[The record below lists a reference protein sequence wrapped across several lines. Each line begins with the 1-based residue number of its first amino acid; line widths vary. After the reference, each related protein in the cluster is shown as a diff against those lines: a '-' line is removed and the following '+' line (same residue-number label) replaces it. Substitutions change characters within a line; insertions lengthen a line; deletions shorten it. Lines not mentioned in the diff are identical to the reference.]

1 MHKRAFIPPDVE
13 TTYWTEP
20 RMIFATQTIYGHVL
34 TANATCAFALL
45 LKQGGNNVGMRESLP
60 LSKMLAQYALP

>member
-20 RMIFATQTIYGHVL
+20 RMIFATLWPRFDCERDMRLCVTV
-34 TANATCAFALL
+34 
-45 LKQGGNNVGMRESLP
+45 KQGGNNVGMRESLP